1 MYLSERV
8 LQVISL
14 NEMGDELLEHRG
26 RQVDAFAKQLFGRQR
41 FDIDWSVRLLQA
53 HIHICMDVLVDKV
66 LLMRLHPNLLIIMY
80 IQTICQRISE
90 SMLLTPEETHT
101 LVAPV
106 AQLGERKTEDLKVA
120 GSSPAGGIF

>member
-1 MYLSERV
+1 
-8 LQVISL
+8 
-14 NEMGDELLEHRG
+14 
-26 RQVDAFAKQLFGRQR
+26 
-41 FDIDWSVRLLQA
+41 
-53 HIHICMDVLVDKV
+53 
-66 LLMRLHPNLLIIMY
+66 MY